1 MSNEF
6 SKTRFYSYPIL
17 FILALFVLSGDI
29 LFAAVDVSGDWE
41 GTWTS
46 DFSGSGGLSAHITQS
61 GTNLGGHLT
70 VRNTACG
77 DFSNLPLSGSVS
89 GSIMSASASAY
100 CSLDGSYNSL
110 SYIGG
115 NVNGNNISGSYT
127 VYSDGEFWDSGSY
140 NLNRAINTIKASAG
154 AGGSI
159 FPSGTVSAN
168 AGSNETFTI
177 NPYSDYKILDV
188 KVDGVSVG
196 PKTSYT
202 FTSIS
207 SNHTIAAT
215 FILKPAPPIIIIPI
229 LSLLL
234 GDDVP

>member
-6 SKTRFYSYPIL
+6 SKNKFYSYPIL
-17 FILALFVLSGDI
+17 FILALFVLSGDP

-61 GTNLGGHLT
+61 GTN
-70 VRNTACG
+70 
-77 DFSNLPLSGSVS
+77 
-89 GSIMSASASAY
+89 
-100 CSLDGSYNSL
+100 
-110 SYIGG
+110 
-115 NVNGNNISGSYT
+115 
-127 VYSDGEFWDSGSY
+127 
-140 NLNRAINTIKASAG
+140 
-154 AGGSI
+154 
-159 FPSGTVSAN
+159 
-168 AGSNETFTI
+168 ETFTI
-177 NPYSDYKILDV
+177 NPYSGYKILDV
-188 KVDGVSVG
+188 TVDGVSVG
-196 PKTSYT
+196 VKTSYT

-215 FILKPAPPIIIIPI
+215 FTLKPSPQIMITPI